1 MVHRSLEIASTWPN
15 LWREG
20 DYELS
25 SNLCRIIVEDFLKS
39 SWPCVE
45 ALVRELGTFKD
56 DRRKPVTLYY
66 LKNGQR
72 NDVTLDSSHFFLRC
86 SVEYSNPQLTVEEVQ
101 GIIATRL
108 LEVCGNYFHQRG
120 LHEPTMQDTEEIC
133 ALLKKPPDG
142 VVVSFLLNTDDIEA
156 DRYSMNPLKESIVN
170 SGQSA
175 FPAAAVKTEKLE
187 IDQQFAHK
195 YEGSL
200 FCKGEVERIDRHL
213 KSCNNSYVNMID
225 AVKYEHLEKLSEAF
239 GIDLLLYSMRL
250 PLSVLEKESSDG
262 LLHYIIREAHKDY
275 PSVEL
280 VYRCMGRSMKNL
292 TTLLT
297 VPHSPKGYGSK
308 RAVRGRIYFD
318 GTKLKSVKVDYRTT
332 LLYPNAIDP
341 SDISLAKADDSFTVE
356 GEKLVNYNFKETPSS
371 PQFFLYS
378 LTSPENAVL
387 WHGIGAF
394 GASELLKSYTTT
406 RLACSTGSL
415 FKDLNGKYGVT
426 VRIPLQFNLV
436 PKNMWFHPLHRNID
450 ASVGCVGNLKDLA
463 DLGMKMEHLPTE
475 QYIRKE

>member
-1 MVHRSLEIASTWPN
+1 LPNIASTWPN
-15 LWREG
+15 LWREV
-20 DYELS
+20 DFELS
-25 SNLCRIIVEDFLKS
+25 SDLCRIILEDFLKS
-39 SWPCVE
+39 SWSCVQS
-45 ALVRELGTFKD
+45 LVRQLDTFKE
-56 DRRKPVTLYY
+56 DRRKPVNLFL

-72 NDVTLDSSHFFLRC
+72 YNVMLDGSHFFLRC

-108 LEVCGNYFHQRG
+108 LEVCGNYFHHHG
-120 LHEPTMQDTEEIC
+120 LHEPSAQEVEEIC
-133 ALLKKPPDG
+133 ALLRKPDAG
-142 VVVSFLLNTDDIEA
+142 SVVSFLLNTDDIEA

-175 FPAAAVKTEKLE
+175 FPAATVRTERLE
-187 IDQQFAHK
+187 IDQKFAQK

-200 FCKGEVERIDRHL
+200 FCKSEVERIARHL
-213 KSCNNSYVNMID
+213 KSCNNSYVDMID
-225 AVKYEHLEKLSEAF
+225 AVKYEHLERLSEAF

-250 PLSVLEKESSDG
+250 PLSVLEREASDG

-275 PSVEL
+275 QSFEL

-308 RAVRGRIYFD
+308 RSVRGRIYFD
-318 GTKLKSVKVDYRTT
+318 GTKLRSVKVDYRTT

-356 GEKLVNYNFKETPSS
+356 GERLVNYNFKETPSS

-406 RLACSTGSL
+406 RLACSQGSL
-415 FKDLNGKYGVT
+415 FKDLHEKYGVT
-426 VRIPLQFNLV
+426 VTIPLQFNLV
-436 PKNMWFHPLHRNID
+436 PKNMWFHPVHRNID
-450 ASVGCVGNLKDLA
+450 ASIGCVANLKDLA
-463 DLGMKMEHLPTE
+463 DLGMKVEYLPAE
-475 QYIRKE
+475 QYVRKQE